1 MPQVTLNVNLPLSG
15 LPKNQKRNVGA
26 ESSCIRSGTH
36 RASPPS
42 PPPPSDFGDEAEKRR
57 EHNEDFVKG
66 AVYFSE
72 VLDARIFECTVQHL
86 TFREVAPVLRV
97 ANYCLIFA
105 QVASVAT
112 HVAIPEGNT

>member
-1 MPQVTLNVNLPLSG
+1 MPQVTLNVNLPLRG
-15 LPKNQKRNVGA
+15 LPKNQKRNVGV

-42 PPPPSDFGDEAEKRR
+42 RPPPSDFGDEAEKRR

-86 TFREVAPVLRV
+86 TFQEVAR
-97 ANYCLIFA
+97 AAGC
-105 QVASVAT
+105 
-112 HVAIPEGNT
+112 